1 MGNVWNAMKKFQRE
15 LASLKPAGPEGNLR
29 AEHQA
34 DTRPPRRKR
43 RRPSLAATKRRGL
56 RGDLECVEAGP
67 FAASEPRTAVLAAE
81 PQPAEPACAAM
92 DEMVAIAEAAPA
104 PPVRIEHEPE
114 DSPPV
119 PEVPVEAEAEEAPGV
134 AEGSGRRFR
143 PHDPQRY
150 SIRLR
155 VHHDRGGPITEEY
168 RALRTSLLARSRD
181 DRFSHIVTS
190 ANPGEGKTVTSL
202 NLGLI
207 MTERADRTT
216 LVVDCDLRRRTMAG
230 LLGADS
236 GPGFTDLLRGAAA
249 LDDVIQPTAHANLWF
264 LPSGKVTPGEVGELL
279 GCPALNKIIAALQR
293 RYDFTI
299 FDTPPLGVASD
310 AGVIGR
316 AVRSAVLVVHMNQTH
331 KESVERAIRLLRAGN
346 VDVCGV
352 VLTHRR
358 FFIPNYLYRY
368 S

>member
-1 MGNVWNAMKKFQRE
+1 MGNVWNAMRKFQRE
-15 LASLKPAGPEGNLR
+15 LASLKAAEPEVSHR
-29 AEHQA
+29 AEGQA
-34 DTRPPRRKR
+34 AAPPPRRR
-43 RRPSLAATKRRGL
+43 RRPSLAAAKRRSL
-56 RGDLECVEAGP
+56 RGGPDPIDPAPVAAREA
-67 FAASEPRTAVLAAE
+67 RTAVLAAE
-81 PQPAEPACAAM
+81 PRPREPAVAAT
-92 DEMVAIAEAAPA
+92 DETAAIVEAAA
-104 PPVRIEHEPE
+104 
-114 DSPPV
+114 
-119 PEVPVEAEAEEAPGV
+119 EVPVTIEHYPQDTPPAPEAAAAAQAEGAAGV
-134 AEGSGRRFR
+134 AEGPGRAFR

-190 ANPGEGKTVTSL
+190 ANSGEGKTVTSL

-236 GPGFTDLLRGAAA
+236 GPGFTDLLRGVAA
-249 LDDVIQPTAHANLWF
+249 LDEVIQPTAYPNLWF
-264 LPSGKVTPGEVGELL
+264 LPSGKVLPGEVGELL
-279 GCPALNKIIAALQR
+279 GCPVLNKIIAAVQR

-316 AVRSAVLVVHMNQTH
+316 AVRSAMLVVHMNQTH